1 MRRVL
6 ATFAYVCLAAAV
18 GHAQSPQEAAIARQR
33 AAIEKQKEA
42 LAGTSGALTN
52 QKQSVEKQKTS
63 IAKQPASKWEP
74 VTAPPPDSSP
84 VASLDCAPM
93 EESQLGPIV
102 SKAAEQNSIMPAL
115 LRAVISQ
122 ESGSK
127 PCAVSSAGAQGLMQL
142 MPDTAAGFNVGNPF
156 DPQENVFAG
165 SKFLRVLLDKYK
177 GDVPMALGAYN
188 AGPARVDAAGGI
200 PPIRETQNYVNSI
213 MRKIQ

>member
-1 MRRVL
+1 M
-6 ATFAYVCLAAAV
+6 CLAVTSAR
-18 GHAQSPQEAAIARQR
+18 AQSPQEAAIARQR

-42 LAGTSGALTN
+42 LAGASGSLTH
-52 QKQSVEKQKTS
+52 QKASIEKQKAS
-63 IAKQPASKWEP
+63 VARQPVSNWEP
-74 VTAPPPDSSP
+74 SVAPSFDSSA
-84 VASLDCAPM
+84 VSGTDCAPM

-102 SKAAEQNSIMPAL
+102 AKAAEQHSIMPAL

-122 ESGSK
+122 ESGAK
-127 PCAVSSAGAQGLMQL
+127 PCAVSAAGAQGLMQL

-156 DPQENVFAG
+156 DPQENVSAG
-165 SKFLRVLLDKYK
+165 SKFLRLLLDKYN

-188 AGPARVDAAGGI
+188 AGPGRVDAAGGI